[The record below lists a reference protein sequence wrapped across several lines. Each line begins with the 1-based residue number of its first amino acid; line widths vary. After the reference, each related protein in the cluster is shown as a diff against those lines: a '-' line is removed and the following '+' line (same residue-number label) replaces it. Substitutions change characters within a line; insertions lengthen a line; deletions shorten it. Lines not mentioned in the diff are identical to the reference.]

1 MVWYR
6 GKRAK
11 TLKMCHS
18 EKLPF
23 TAPPISKGPENW
35 PPELVIFASTI
46 LKLHNP
52 LYGSHFC
59 VTLHSL
65 HTWYPPFYAGHVY
78 THSHYRRSLQC
89 CWNRDRRGGGAVA
102 PFPEFGRS
110 VNPISTRGADYAH
123 HSTTCPPDFWPLLHP
138 CKWLQKLY
146 LMHSTSLLWLL
157 KEFQGQN
164 LQNSYLWLRL
174 RHSA

>member
-1 MVWYR
+1 MHPLDPRLSNCNWVAPWYGTEER
-6 GKRAK
+6 GPKYCKYVSFWKAP
-11 TLKMCHS
+11 LY
-18 EKLPF
+18 

-52 LYGSHFC
+52 LDGSHFC

-65 HTWYPPFYAGHVY
+65 HTWYTPFYAGHVY

-110 VNPISTRGADYAH
+110 VNPISTRDADYDH
-123 HSTTCPPDFWPLLHP
+123 HIATRPQIFRPLR
-138 CKWLQKLY
+138 W
-146 LMHSTSLLWLL
+146 
-157 KEFQGQN
+157 
-164 LQNSYLWLRL
+164 
-174 RHSA
+174 SAF